1 MTCVQAVSASIH
13 GAGTLIRGMEGAGWG
28 TLIRGM
34 REKVGEIERPRVR
47 VTLDGSGQSNVATGL
62 PVLDHLLVLLAAY
75 GALDMTLQVA
85 PGAADEEVASAGK
98 ALGEELRGAL
108 HAPDVRGHGSAAIP
122 ADEALAHVALDAS
135 GRPLV
140 VMNVD
145 LSEAHVGGLRT
156 DLVSSFLRELAE
168 GAGITLHVRLI
179 GGDDPQHVLE
189 AIFKALGV
197 AVAQACRP
205 TRGKE

>member
-1 MTCVQAVSASIH
+1 MS
-13 GAGTLIRGMEGAGWG
+13 E
-28 TLIRGM
+28 
-34 REKVGEIERPRVR
+34 EVGQIERARVR

-62 PVLDHLLVLLAAY
+62 PVLDHLLGLMAAY
-75 GALDMTLQVA
+75 GALHVELQVA
-85 PGAADEEVASAGK
+85 PGAADAEVASAGK
-98 ALGEELRGAL
+98 ALGEELRGPI
-108 HAPDVRGHGSAAIP
+108 HATDARGHGSAAIP

-145 LSEAHVGGLRT
+145 LSEARVGGLRT

-197 AVAQACRP
+197 AVAQTCRP
-205 TRGKE
+205 RRGKE